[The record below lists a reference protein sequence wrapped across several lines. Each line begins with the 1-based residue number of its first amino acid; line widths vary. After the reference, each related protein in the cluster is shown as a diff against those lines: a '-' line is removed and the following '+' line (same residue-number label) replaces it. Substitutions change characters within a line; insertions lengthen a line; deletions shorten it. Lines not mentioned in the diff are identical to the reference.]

1 MMFRDPYTAS
11 QRLLIHKAIE
21 GVQAVLKERGLD
33 PLPTQYYQFF
43 SALQEYGFPSNT
55 TYKRP

>member
-1 MMFRDPYTAS
+1 MFRDPYTAS

-33 PLPTQYYQFF
+33 PLPTQYYEFF
-43 SALQEYGFPSNT
+43 SLLPEYGFISNNT
-55 TYKRP
+55 THE